1 MCTELCQRI
10 CHNMFSHI
18 SSKRNKQS
26 INLTLPSEWLQKY
39 RTRWNYPSYAN
50 VYNEYQQST
59 MFHWY
64 PQCLQVGLKNT
75 SGIPEDPCLPSLHPG
90 HPFLSLGVRAT
101 RALLLS
107 AALRVWRRLCPLT
120 HTSKSNLVVGATMKP
135 LHNTYTGR
143 TSPFQLCC
151 VSAIGQHNLSASFSM
166 LHKSNSGEDIRTR

>member
-1 MCTELCQRI
+1 
-10 CHNMFSHI
+10 
-18 SSKRNKQS
+18 
-26 INLTLPSEWLQKY
+26 
-39 RTRWNYPSYAN
+39 
-50 VYNEYQQST
+50 

-166 LHKSNSGEDIRTR
+166 LHKSNSGEDIRTRWTPKYQVRTKGGGTNFWIQHPPASSSHRLPKTGYAPVLWIYSWLH